1 MVSALLGRE
10 RVEGG
15 PFQPCFLWLEG
26 KAEEAAKGNQGQ
38 PSPKVK
44 CFECQG
50 FGHFAQD
57 CPNRKGK
64 GKSKV
69 LAVKWDDNES
79 DSDDSSTSSS
89 GDEVANY
96 TAFAVTV
103 RDVGEPSTSNREPER
118 SDDEDCYEGE
128 RLIRKYSRFLKSE
141 RKNKEKTDSQKVLK
155 EGTSQIRTDVDPFRT
170 KCLRL
175 VKKVEELEKE
185 LKISKDRETRLEH
198 KVKSLEKD
206 LENC

>member
-1 MVSALLGRE
+1 M
-10 RVEGG
+10 
-15 PFQPCFLWLEG
+15 
-26 KAEEAAKGNQGQ
+26 
-38 PSPKVK
+38 
-44 CFECQG
+44 
-50 FGHFAQD
+50 
-57 CPNRKGK
+57 
-64 GKSKV
+64 
-69 LAVKWDDNES
+69 
-79 DSDDSSTSSS
+79 
-89 GDEVANY
+89 
-96 TAFAVTV
+96 
-103 RDVGEPSTSNREPER
+103 
-118 SDDEDCYEGE
+118 
-128 RLIRKYSRFLKSE
+128 KSE